1 LNYGALR
8 LQHLNND
15 ARPIAA
21 LATAVGQAGVAVL
34 RISGHGAF
42 AVADRLVSTKGAAPS
57 ARPAGVYFHAFI
69 VDPANGKRL
78 DDGLALIFHAP
89 RSYTGEDTVE
99 IHGHG
104 GTVPSRRLLE
114 AALQA
119 GARLAEPGEFT
130 RRAFLNGRM
139 DLTQAEAVTDLIQ
152 ARTDRAAAA
161 AREQLDGSLG
171 RKIQAIYE
179 IVTSVCCDV
188 EGMLDIDD
196 GDLPPDFFVAQSQAL
211 SHALTSIQALTAT
224 WHEGHLLR
232 EGALVVIAGRP
243 NVGKSS
249 LLNALLGHDRAIV
262 TAFPGTTRDTIE
274 ETCSLDGIP
283 VRLVDTAGLR
293 DATCEIEQ
301 IGIERT
307 KAVLIRADAVLV
319 VIDGS
324 APPCDEDARMIVN
337 LPPERTIVVLNKQ
350 DLTGQPTTRNRYADQ
365 TLPTAEVSAHT
376 GYGLDHLR
384 RLLGEILATDP
395 SAAGGGQAEHATV
408 SERHRCALN
417 AAGDALHR
425 AAQQL
430 DQGNGPGL
438 ILAARDLREAAESI
452 GLITGRTYT
461 DDLLD
466 LIFSRFCIGK

>member
-1 LNYGALR
+1 M
-8 LQHLNND
+8 QHLTND

-34 RISGHGAF
+34 RISGQGVF
-42 AVADRLVSTKGAAPS
+42 AVADRLVHTQGAPPS
-57 ARPAGVYFHAFI
+57 ARPAGAFFHAFI
-69 VDPANGKRL
+69 VHPDSGKRL
-78 DDGLALIFHAP
+78 DDGLVLIFHAP

-104 GTVPSRRLLE
+104 GTVPARRLLE

-139 DLTQAEAVTDLIQ
+139 DLTQAEAVADLIQ

-171 RKIQAIYE
+171 RQIQAIYE

-196 GDLPPDFFVAQSQAL
+196 GDLPPAFFVAQSQAL
-211 SHALTSIQALTAT
+211 SQALTSIQALTAT

-249 LLNALLGHDRAIV
+249 LLNALLGHERAIV

-274 ETCSLDGIP
+274 ETFSLDGIP

-307 KAVLIRADAVLV
+307 KAVLTRADAVLV
-319 VIDGS
+319 VIDS
-324 APPCDEDARMIVN
+324 SEPPCDEDARMIVN

-350 DLTGQPTTRNRYADQ
+350 DLAGQPPTTRNKYTSQ
-365 TLPTAEVSAHT
+365 TLPTAEVSART
-376 GYGLDHLR
+376 GYGLQHLR

-395 SAAGGGQAEHATV
+395 SAAGGGRAEHATV

-430 DQGNGPGL
+430 NLGNGPGL
-438 ILAARDLREAAESI
+438 ILAARDLRDAAESI

-466 LIFSRFCIGK
+466 LIFSRFCVGK